1 MGPSWREGS
10 ARAGWRPRSRCP
22 GRRGP
27 GVVCGRPALEAGW
40 GAAAPQLARSVAV
53 SGGLALAVGAVM
65 SSLYWCIGT
74 MAKRSGL
81 RASGL

>member
-1 MGPSWREGS
+1 
-10 ARAGWRPRSRCP
+10 
-22 GRRGP
+22 
-27 GVVCGRPALEAGW
+27 
-40 GAAAPQLARSVAV
+40 VAV

-74 MAKRSGL
+74 MAERSGL

>member
-1 MGPSWREGS
+1 
-10 ARAGWRPRSRCP
+10 
-22 GRRGP
+22 
-27 GVVCGRPALEAGW
+27 
-40 GAAAPQLARSVAV
+40 VAV

-81 RASGL
+81 RASEL